1 MRRRR
6 SNPELRHELIEAE
19 TRMLDLM
26 VGVGADDDAAK
37 TRAHIAELESGRSV
51 VVRASDVGHPQD
63 EGWVRLGVDGSITA
77 LSEAPSRARVGT
89 FQGSLNGRR

>member
-6 SNPELRHELIEAE
+6 TNPELRHELIEAE

-37 TRAHIAELESGRSV
+37 VRAHIAALESGRSV
-51 VVRASDVGHPQD
+51 KVRARDVGHYYDQ
-63 EGWVRLGVDGSITA
+63 GWVTLGADGSITA
-77 LSEAPSRARVGT
+77 LPEDPSLH
-89 FQGSLNGRR
+89 Q